1 MPGFWLGSGSIEVGE
16 MGFSSVSYFGLGESK
31 KASKKK
37 NVSDQGHLQEMP
49 SVMANYQL
57 GRFSNQLL
65 RESQ

>member
-1 MPGFWLGSGSIEVGE
+1 MPGFWLGSGSIEMGG
-16 MGFSSVSYFGLGESK
+16 MGFSSVSYFELGESK
-31 KASKKK
+31 KASKK

-57 GRFSNQLL
+57 GRFSNQFL

>member
-1 MPGFWLGSGSIEVGE
+1 MGG
-16 MGFSSVSYFGLGESK
+16 MGFSSVSYFELGESK
-31 KASKKK
+31 KANKK

-57 GRFSNQLL
+57 GRFSNQFL